1 MDFVLVI
8 LAAFGSSLLTFF
20 SGFGLGTILLPVFS
34 IFFPLEIAILL
45 TAIVHFLN
53 NIFKT
58 GLMKNHL
65 DYKTILMFGLP
76 AMLGAYFGA
85 SLLSTLA
92 QSQEVVY
99 AWGGDDN
106 NRFLVTNLSLIIG
119 GLIFIFAVTEIT
131 YSIKNLKGDKKFLIF
146 GGLLSG
152 FFGGLSGHQGALR
165 SVFLLQMGLKK
176 EVFIATGI
184 AIALFIDIV
193 RIGKYT
199 NEFGYQH
206 VIDQAP
212 LLSAGIIAAFAGA
225 ILGRK
230 LLQKITI
237 GTIKYIVGITM
248 IVLSIGIIT
257 GILAK

>member
-1 MDFVLVI
+1 
-8 LAAFGSSLLTFF
+8 
-20 SGFGLGTILLPVFS
+20 
-34 IFFPLEIAILL
+34 
-45 TAIVHFLN
+45 
-53 NIFKT
+53 
-58 GLMKNHL
+58 
-65 DYKTILMFGLP
+65 
-76 AMLGAYFGA
+76 
-85 SLLSTLA
+85 
-92 QSQEVVY
+92 
-99 AWGGDDN
+99 
-106 NRFLVTNLSLIIG
+106 
-119 GLIFIFAVTEIT
+119 
-131 YSIKNLKGDKKFLIF
+131 
-146 GGLLSG
+146 
-152 FFGGLSGHQGALR
+152 
-165 SVFLLQMGLKK
+165 MGLKK